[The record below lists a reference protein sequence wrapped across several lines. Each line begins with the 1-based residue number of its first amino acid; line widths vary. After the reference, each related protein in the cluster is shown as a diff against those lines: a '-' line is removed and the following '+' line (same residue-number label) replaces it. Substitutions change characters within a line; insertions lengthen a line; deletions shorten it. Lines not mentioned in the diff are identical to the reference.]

1 MRESR
6 QNSPRAGGTTAA
18 SEPAPSGLAP
28 LVAWYQARR
37 RDLPWR
43 RTRDPYAIWLSE
55 TMLQQTRVE
64 TVIPYYERFLAQMP
78 TVRSLAE
85 APLDQVLTLWSG
97 LGYYRRARML
107 HAAAGRMVRD
117 HGARLPEA
125 PEQLLALEGVG
136 RYTAGAV
143 ASIAYGRREALVD
156 GNVAR
161 VIARL
166 FAIRGDVK
174 AGEGSAR
181 VWAIAGRL
189 VAEVPDPPGDW
200 NQALMELGATVCT
213 PRAPS
218 CEACPVARVCQARA
232 LGLER
237 HLPLVVPK
245 RPPVEMRR
253 VALVLASGSAVLL
266 ARRRS
271 EALFGGL
278 WEPPAV
284 DESGQPGSSLARLA
298 RKLGVDPGTLRAA
311 GHVEHVLTHRHMH
324 VVVARGSL
332 GRRRRWPLPS
342 DEYDAIEVVPLDRSR
357 RASSSHVRPQDPR
370 GGSSWPRCSRD
381 AVYAGQSDRLRF
393 ELDAPEASC
402 RR

>member
-6 QNSPRAGGTTAA
+6 QNSPRGRGETGATEP
-18 SEPAPSGLAP
+18 EPAGLAP
-28 LVAWYQARR
+28 LVAWYRARR

-78 TVRSLAE
+78 TVQSLAE

-107 HAAAGRMVRD
+107 HAAARRVVRD

-125 PEQLLALEGVG
+125 PQQLLALEGVG

-166 FAIRGDVK
+166 YAIRGDVK

-189 VAEVPDPPGDW
+189 VAQVPDPPGDW

-213 PRAPS
+213 PRDPS
-218 CEACPVARVCQARA
+218 CEACPVAGACQARA

-237 HLPLVVPK
+237 QLPLVVPK
-245 RPPVEMRR
+245 RPAVEMRR
-253 VALVLASGSAVLL
+253 VALVLASDSAVLL
-266 ARRRS
+266 ARRRR

-284 DESGQPGSSLARLA
+284 DESGQPGSALARLA
-298 RKLGVDPGTLRAA
+298 MRLGVDPGTLRAA
-311 GHVEHVLTHRHMH
+311 AHVEHLLTHRRMQ
-324 VVVARGSL
+324 VAVARGPL

-342 DEYDAIEVVPLDRSR
+342 DEYDAIEVVPLDRLASYA
-357 RASSSHVRPQDPR
+357 RASLVTKVLR
-370 GGSSWPRCSRD
+370 
-381 AVYAGQSDRLRF
+381 AAGLAMPAAHGLRSG
-393 ELDAPEASC
+393 AP
-402 RR
+402 

>member
-1 MRESR
+1 MRETKQKSLAR
-6 QNSPRAGGTTAA
+6 SEASLPEAA
-18 SEPAPSGLAP
+18 ELAP
-28 LVAWYQARR
+28 LVAWYRARR

-78 TVRSLAE
+78 TVQSLAE
-85 APLDQVLTLWSG
+85 ASEDQVLTLWSG

-107 HAAAGRMVRD
+107 HAAARRMVRE

-125 PEQLLALEGVG
+125 PEQLRALEGVG

-143 ASIAYGRREALVD
+143 ASIAFGKREALVD

-166 FAIRGDVK
+166 FAIRRDVK

-181 VWAIAGRL
+181 VWAIAERL
-189 VAEVPDPPGDW
+189 VTEVSHPPGDW

-213 PRAPS
+213 PRDPS
-218 CEACPVARVCQARA
+218 CEACPVATACQARA

-237 HLPLVVPK
+237 QLPVVTPK
-245 RPPVEMRR
+245 KAPVEMCR
-253 VALVLASGSAVLL
+253 VALVLASDSSVVL
-266 ARRRS
+266 ARRRKQ
-271 EALFGGL
+271 ALFGGL
-278 WEPPAV
+278 WEPPAI
-284 DESGQPGSSLARLA
+284 DQPGEPGPALARLA
-298 RKLGVDPGTLRAA
+298 RQLGVDPRGLRAM
-311 GHVEHVLTHRHMH
+311 GDVEHVLTHRRMR
-324 VVVARGSL
+324 VVVARGPL

-342 DEYDAIEVVPLDRSR
+342 DEYEAIEVVRLERLAGYA
-357 RASSSHVRPQDPR
+357 RASLVNKVLGMAGLAMRLAKPTAHGHFR
-370 GGSSWPRCSRD
+370 G
-381 AVYAGQSDRLRF
+381 LL
-393 ELDAPEASC
+393 E
-402 RR
+402 RRKDEP